1 MNLSVG
7 GLICDKFALPTTQ
20 YKSTQRGKSQLRTRG
35 RRTIRLSALV
45 TTLRPPAMVN
55 YILVFVKMEGIM
67 GNQLDLTLY

>member
-20 YKSTQRGKSQLRTRG
+20 YKIH
-35 RRTIRLSALV
+35 IRQSASV
-45 TTLRPPAMVN
+45 TTLRPTAMVN

-67 GNQLDLTLY
+67 GNQLELTLGGKAL